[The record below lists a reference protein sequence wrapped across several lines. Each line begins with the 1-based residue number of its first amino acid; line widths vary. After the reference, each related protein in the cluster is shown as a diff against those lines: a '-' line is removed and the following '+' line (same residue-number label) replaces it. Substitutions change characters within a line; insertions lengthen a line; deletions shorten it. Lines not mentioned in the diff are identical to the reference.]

1 MKFNEKLKNLR
12 KEKGLTQEQLG
23 DILMVSRSTI
33 AKWEN
38 DLGYPDIVSFKL
50 ISKYFH
56 KTIDELV
63 TEEDDI
69 AIRKEINKKEILKK
83 VSIIALSVLVAV
95 GIFFCI
101 FSFCMYN
108 AFTAKNETLPWF
120 IASVVFT
127 SLILISAFV
136 VLFTSKEL
144 RRTGL
149 IFSTSLGLSVGAVLV
164 FISLMSLLR
173 LTTNDPPAWI
183 ILIIGVVML
192 CFGIGSLLFL
202 LKFKKEQK

>member
-23 DILMVSRSTI
+23 DILRVSRSTI

-38 DLGYPDIVSFKL
+38 DLGYPDILSFKL

-69 AIRKEINKKEILKK
+69 AIRKEMNKKEILKK
-83 VSIIALSVLVAV
+83 AFIIALSVLVAV
-95 GIFFCI
+95 GVFFCL
-101 FSFCMYN
+101 FSFAMYN
-108 AFTAKNETLPWF
+108 SLAKQDETLPWF

-127 SLILISAFV
+127 SLILISAFA

-149 IFSTSLGLSVGAVLV
+149 IFSTSIGLSVGAVLS
-164 FISLMSLLR
+164 FISLLSLR
-173 LTTNDPPAWI
+173 QVTDDPPAWI

-192 CFGIGSLLFL
+192 CFGIGSLF
-202 LKFKKEQK
+202 FFIRFNKEQK